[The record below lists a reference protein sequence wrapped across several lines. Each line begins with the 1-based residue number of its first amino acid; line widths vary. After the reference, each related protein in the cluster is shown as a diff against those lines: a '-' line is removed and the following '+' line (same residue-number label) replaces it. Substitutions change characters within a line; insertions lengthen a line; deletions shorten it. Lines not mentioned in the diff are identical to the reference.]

1 MAKARRPRYL
11 DPDPTKAMQSRR
23 HLGQY
28 FTPSAVVDLAYD
40 LLEWLAP
47 SLTQGYLVDPSCGD
61 GAFLQGALRAG
72 FAPRRLYGC
81 DMDPALATVWNT
93 LGLRS
98 AGGPH
103 LAVCDGLIGGAEGAF
118 DVVVGNPPF
127 AGSQALPADVAER
140 GRFRWGQ
147 LVRQRQ
153 WPPRLPRELWFLERS
168 VHLLRDG
175 GLLAM
180 VLPSGI
186 FANRRWEPLRAALF
200 AEVQVEAIVGL
211 PRETFRASGAV
222 VRTCL
227 FVARK
232 TPLAP
237 GHRVRLAELE
247 AEELSQASATL
258 RKAWERQETIAA
270 AEPWSRQR

>member
-1 MAKARRPRYL
+1 MPS
-11 DPDPTKAMQSRR
+11 PR

-28 FTPSAVVDLAYD
+28 FTPPPVVNLAYD
-40 LLEWLAP
+40 LLVWLEP
-47 SLTQGYLVDPSCGD
+47 GVTRGYLVDPSCGD

-72 FAPRRLYGC
+72 FAPHHICGC
-81 DMDPALATVWNT
+81 DLDPALAAVWRS
-93 LGLRS
+93 LGLGG

-103 LAVCDGLIGGAEGAF
+103 LAVCDGLIGRGEGAF

-127 AGSQALPADVAER
+127 AGSQVLPPEVARR
-140 GRFRWGQ
+140 GCFRWGQ

-168 VHLLRDG
+168 VHLLRAG

-180 VLPSGI
+180 VLPAGL

-200 AEVQVEAIVGL
+200 TEVQVEAIVGL
-211 PRETFRASGAV
+211 PRETFRASGAL

-227 FVARK
+227 LVARK
-232 TPLAP
+232 VPPAP

-247 AEELSQASATL
+247 AEELPPAGARL
-258 RKAWERQETIAA
+258 REAWERQETLADE
-270 AEPWSRQR
+270 EPWSRQR